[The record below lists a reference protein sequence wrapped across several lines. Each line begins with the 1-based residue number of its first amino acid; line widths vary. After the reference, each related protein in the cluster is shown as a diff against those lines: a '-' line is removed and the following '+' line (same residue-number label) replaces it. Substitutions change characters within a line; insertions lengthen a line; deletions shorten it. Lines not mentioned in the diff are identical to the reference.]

1 VPRSPGSLVEQL
13 AGLLPGYPID
23 DAVAVRLAAIAARW
37 PAHLGPIASA
47 VASACSAGSPP
58 PAIGSLQLDDLALAT
73 AAGQG
78 DPRAVAGID
87 ALYAPVAARAIA
99 AVRGAK
105 VIGDDVAQRV
115 RAALLAGAPPSIR
128 TYAGRSPLAAWLRV
142 ITTREAVR
150 LVRVQDREVSLDDE
164 RLVELISPEH
174 DPELAYM
181 KRHYREQLGL
191 AFREAVAD
199 LPSDV
204 RTLLRQSVVDGVGID
219 RLATLYDLHRATV
232 ARRIEAARRELN
244 EAVRTRL
251 VQRLGIDGSELASV
265 LRLIESQLD
274 VTLGA
279 LAGRARR
286 QRTTRR

>member
-1 VPRSPGSLVEQL
+1 VPRSPGSLVERL

-23 DAVAVRLAAIAARW
+23 DAVEARLAAIAARW

-47 VASACSAGSPP
+47 VASACSASPP

-78 DPRAVAGID
+78 DPRAVQALD

-105 VIGDDVAQRV
+105 GIGDDVAQRV
-115 RAALLAGAPPSIR
+115 RAALLAGAPPSIT

-150 LVRVQDREVSLDDE
+150 LVRAQDREVSLDDDH
-164 RLVELISPEH
+164 LVELISPEH

-199 LPSDV
+199 LPSEL

-232 ARRIEAARRELN
+232 ARRIEAARHELN

-251 VQRLGIDGSELASV
+251 EQRLGIDGNELASV
-265 LRLIESQLD
+265 LRLIQSQLD
-274 VTLGA
+274 LTLGA
-279 LAGRARR
+279 LAGRSRR